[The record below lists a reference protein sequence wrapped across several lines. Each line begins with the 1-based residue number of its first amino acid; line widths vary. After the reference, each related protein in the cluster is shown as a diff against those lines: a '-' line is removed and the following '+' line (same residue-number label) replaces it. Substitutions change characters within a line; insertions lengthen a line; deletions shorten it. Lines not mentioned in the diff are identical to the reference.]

1 LIKRAGLFIY
11 LLFIYSRDL
20 LHSNIKL
27 AIQILSIRP
36 AMGPNMIKLNVKFNN
51 ERELLFLTHLVT
63 ITPGTLS
70 VDYLEKENNLLIHI
84 LFPEEE
90 KGFVEKMNSHYIPLI
105 RGIFG

>member
-1 LIKRAGLFIY
+1 
-11 LLFIYSRDL
+11 
-20 LHSNIKL
+20 
-27 AIQILSIRP
+27 
-36 AMGPNMIKLNVKFNN
+36 MIKLNVTFNN
-51 ERELLFLTHLVT
+51 DRELLFLTHLIT

-90 KGFVEKMNSHYIPLI
+90 KDFVKKMNSDYIPLI